1 MYVIQTFF
9 NYNPLS
15 FIFFDYIYINDF
27 NPYKIVNKITYIFV
41 LLFSTSLFAQTI
53 TVDNTTNT
61 PAQLVDLLLGNSCV
75 EVSNISVSS
84 TQSVAYFNQNGSTFP
99 ISEGIIIRNGVA
111 TFTQG
116 PYTGANLSSAV
127 NAPGDAFLQNLSDA
141 NGGTSP
147 IVNAEFLEFDFIPLS
162 NSFSF
167 DFLFASNEYG
177 FYQCEFSDVFA
188 FVLTDLSSGVSTNLA
203 VIPGINT
210 PVSVTTIRNSIYND
224 PSSPNNSCASI
235 NPSFFDI
242 YNVGN
247 PASALNM
254 RGQTVVMNASSI
266 VTPNTPYKIRLVI
279 GDYANSGFDS
289 AVFIAAGSFT
299 TTLDLGSD
307 QIICTGDS
315 VQLDTNLDNTFTYTW
330 YENGNPIP
338 GETNP
343 SYTVTHAGTYT
354 VEAVRGT
361 CTITDT
367 IVFTDL
373 AVITP
378 SDLLTCNNGAA
389 SYNFNLTTNNEVALG
404 IDSAIYDVFYY
415 ESPADIVANN
425 PIPSA
430 NLNSYV
436 SSGGQTIYIKIFN
449 TISGNFCDAVY
460 PFDLIVTNA
469 VVATPPNPISVCE
482 GQGGTNYTFTNS
494 ITNEVLNGQSPAN
507 YTVTYHNSV
516 GEASSGTNPITSV
529 SIPNGTTTV
538 TIGIRMQDNSNPNCF
553 DVTSLII
560 TVNALPVVDD
570 IPDPVEC
577 SQFALPTIVNGTYY
591 LLPGGPTT
599 TGQVQLNIGDIID
612 SSGTYY
618 IFAGPDANG
627 CTNESSFNAYFIDE
641 YEPALD
647 HCGVFTIPAT
657 PYGIGDFYTA
667 LGGPSG
673 GGTLLV
679 EGTPFTNNTSV
690 TITMSVFYYAEVDG
704 VFCRDEEFVIYIHPV
719 PLVDDP
725 ADVTTCDSY
734 ILPTLTNGSYNTA
747 SDGSGATLNAGDV
760 ISVSGPNFPGTY
772 YVVNSLAH
780 TNSQGLPGTCIEFN
794 DIVIN
799 LVDTTLFSTVYA
811 CSQEGY
817 TLPPVT
823 FGGYFTGANG
833 TGVAI
838 DPNIPI
844 TSSQVVYYFTNT
856 SVLPNCTSNLNYNI
870 VIHPTPLVDDI
881 PDGPRCGEFFLPVLT
896 NGTYYTL
903 SGGPA
908 VLGQQQL
915 FAGDIIDLSG
925 THLSPGTYFI
935 YNEQTFNN
943 PDGTITVCTNENSF
957 TISINPFP
965 PADNVFSRTECLP
978 YSISTPVNGIVYTA
992 PGGPSGGGTVV
1003 SSTQVFNA
1011 TQTFYLY
1018 NIDTTTGCEIN
1029 RPFTITY
1036 NGINL
1041 PVFNDQPV
1049 CENDNFQL
1057 PVLTHV
1063 APTPFNYTI
1072 GYFYDIAGVNPV
1084 PNGTVF
1090 NTPNTTTT
1098 IYVYAVNGDR
1108 IICTQEDSFDIIVF
1122 ETPNL
1127 AALGLVFDT
1136 EECGNYVLPTLPA
1149 TTYNIGYY
1157 TQSGG
1162 NATDLITNLNIS
1174 TPGTYTYY
1182 VYASA
1187 IGNPNCNDEISF
1199 TFTVHPLLDITID
1212 GGIICVDS
1220 QTGMVY
1226 STYTMN
1232 SGLDPAFFTVN
1243 WYLNGILMGTGPSY
1257 TASQAGVYDV
1267 EFIKLT
1273 PDVGANCNYNN
1284 TTVTIIQSGPAVADF
1299 TVSSAFENNTF
1310 ITVNII
1316 DGFGDY
1322 LYQLEYPNG
1331 DLSEL
1336 QSSNVFSNLATGEY
1350 FINIFDSLGDCSPTR
1365 LGPIYI
1371 INYPNYFTP
1380 NGDGINDNWNI
1391 WDLSQQPDAVISIFD
1406 RYGKFLKQISPAG
1419 SGWDGTFNGEKLPST
1434 DYWFTVDYLPQNSQ
1448 TRQVFR
1454 AHFSLK
1460 R

>member
-1 MYVIQTFF
+1 M
-9 NYNPLS
+9 
-15 FIFFDYIYINDF
+15 
-27 NPYKIVNKITYIFV
+27 NKITYIFV

-75 EVSNISVSS
+75 EVSNIFVSS

-99 ISEGIIIRNGVA
+99 ISEGIVIRNGVA

-116 PYTGANLSSAV
+116 PYTGVNLSSSV
-127 NAPGDAFLQNLSDA
+127 TNSGDVFLQTLSDA

-167 DFLFASNEYG
+167 NFLFASNEYG

-188 FVLTDLSSGVSTNLA
+188 FVLTDLSSGISTNLA
-203 VIPGINT
+203 VIPGTNT
-210 PVSVTTIRNSIYND
+210 PVSVTTIRNSIYNE

-235 NPSFFDI
+235 NPTFFDI

-247 PASALNM
+247 PSSALNM
-254 RGQTVVMNASSI
+254 RGQTVVMNASSAVI
-266 VTPNTPYKIRLVI
+266 PNTPYKIRLVI

-307 QIICTGDS
+307 QIICVGDS
-315 VQLDTNLDNTFTYTW
+315 VQLDTNLDNTFTFTW
-330 YENGNPIP
+330 FENGNPIP
-338 GETNP
+338 GETN
-343 SYTVTHAGTYT
+343 STYTVTQAGTYS

-373 AVITP
+373 AVTNP
-378 SDLLTCNNGAA
+378 SNLLTCNNGAA
-389 SYNFNLTTNNEVALG
+389 SYNFNLITNNEVALG

-425 PIPSA
+425 PIPSG
-430 NLNSYV
+430 NLTSYS

-449 TISGNFCDAVY
+449 TVSGNFCDAVY
-460 PFDLIVTNA
+460 PFDLIVTNV

-494 ITNEVLNGQSPAN
+494 TTNEVLNGQSPVN
-507 YTVTYHNSV
+507 YTVTYYNSV
-516 GEASSGTNPITSV
+516 GEASSGTNPITSIT
-529 SIPNGTTTV
+529 IPNGTTTV
-538 TIGIRMQDNSNPNCF
+538 TIGIRIQDNSNPNCF
-553 DVTSLII
+553 DVTLVTI
-560 TVNALPVVDD
+560 TINPLPVVDD
-570 IPDPVEC
+570 IPDPIEC
-577 SQFALPTIVNGTYY
+577 SQFTLPVIANGTYY

-599 TGQVQLNIGDIID
+599 LGQVQLNIGDIID

-641 YEPALD
+641 YEPTLD
-647 HCGVFTIPAT
+647 HCGLFTIPAT

-679 EGTPFTNNTSV
+679 EGTLFSNNTSA

-704 VFCRDEEFVIYIHPV
+704 VFCRDEEFVIYIHPL

-734 ILPTLTNGSYNTA
+734 TLPALTNGTYNTA

-780 TNSQGLPGTCIEFN
+780 TTSQGLPGACIEFS
-794 DIVIN
+794 DIIIN
-799 LVDTTLFSTVYA
+799 LVNTSVFTSVSDCGV
-811 CSQEGY
+811 Y
-817 TLPPVT
+817 TLPVVS
-823 FGGYFTGANG
+823 FGGYYTAPNG
-833 TGVAI
+833 GGTQI
-838 DPNIPI
+838 TDLNI

-856 SVLPNCTSNLNYNI
+856 TTLPNCTSNLNYNI
-870 VIHPTPLVDDI
+870 TINPLPLVDII
-881 PDGPRCGEFFLPVLT
+881 PSGTYCGEFVLPVLT

-903 SGGPA
+903 SGGPT
-908 VLGQQQL
+908 VIGQQQL
-915 FAGDIIDLSG
+915 FSGNRIDLSG
-925 THLSPGTYFI
+925 ANLPPGTYYI
-935 YNEQTFNN
+935 YNGLDANGCE
-943 PDGTITVCTNENSF
+943 NESSF
-957 TISINPFP
+957 TIALNPFP
-965 PADNVFSRTECLP
+965 PADNVFSRTECAP
-978 YSISTPVNGIVYTA
+978 YSVATPVNGTIYTA

-1003 SSTQVFNA
+1003 SSSQVFDV

-1018 NIDTTTGCEIN
+1018 NIDATTGCEIN

-1041 PVFNDQPV
+1041 PDYTAPPV
-1049 CENDNFQL
+1049 CEYDNYQL

-1072 GYFYDIAGVNPV
+1072 GYFYDTAGVNPV
-1084 PNGTVF
+1084 PPGTVF

-1108 IICTQEDSFDIIVF
+1108 IICTQEDSFDIVVS

-1127 AALGLVFDT
+1127 STLGLVFDT
-1136 EECGNYVLPTLPA
+1136 DECGTYVLPTLPVTA
-1149 TTYNIGYY
+1149 YNINYY
-1157 TQSGG
+1157 SQSGG
-1162 NATDLITNLNIS
+1162 NTTDLITNLNIS

-1199 TFTVHPLLDITID
+1199 TFTVHPLLDITLQ

-1220 QTGMVY
+1220 QTGTVY
-1226 STYTMN
+1226 STYTID
-1232 SGLDPAFFTVN
+1232 SGLNPAFFTVN
-1243 WYLNGILMGTGPSY
+1243 WYLNGTLMGTGASY

-1350 FINIFDSLGDCSPTR
+1350 FINIFDTLGDCSPTR